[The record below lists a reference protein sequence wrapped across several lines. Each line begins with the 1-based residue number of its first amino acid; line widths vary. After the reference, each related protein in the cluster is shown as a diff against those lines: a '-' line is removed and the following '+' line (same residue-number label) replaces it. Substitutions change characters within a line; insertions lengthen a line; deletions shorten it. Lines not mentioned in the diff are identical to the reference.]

1 MVTMSDLPSRTVTD
15 SMEETKERHKRYL
28 RAVNNPIRRDI
39 LRSLKDGNDVI
50 ATISEDTGIDERT
63 VGWHIRVLID
73 GFCVEET
80 NEKDNPKYILT
91 QEGLVVDYL
100 DK

>member
-1 MVTMSDLPSRTVTD
+1 MPDTPSRTVGETL
-15 SMEETKERHKRYL
+15 EETRDWHRRYL
-28 RAVNNPIRRDI
+28 RAVNNPLRRKI
-39 LRSLKDGNDVI
+39 LRSLKDGNEDI
-50 ATISEDTGIDERT
+50 QSISEDTGIDSKT

-73 GFCVEET
+73 GFCVEEDG
-80 NEKDNPKYILT
+80 NNYVLT

>member
-1 MVTMSDLPSRTVTD
+1 MSDLPSRTVAD
-15 SMEETKERHKRYL
+15 SMEETKDRHRRYL
-28 RAVNNPIRRDI
+28 RAINNPIRRDI

-50 ATISEDTGIDERT
+50 ESISDDTGIDEKT

-73 GFCVEET
+73 GFCVEEAIET
-80 NEKDNPKYILT
+80 DETKYILT

>member
-1 MVTMSDLPSRTVTD
+1 MSDLPSRTVGD
-15 SMEETKERHKRYL
+15 SMEETKDRHRRYL
-28 RAVNNPIRRDI
+28 RAINNPIRRNI
-39 LRSLKDGNDVI
+39 LRSLKNGNDVI
-50 ATISEDTGIDERT
+50 TSISEDTGIDEKT

-73 GFCVEET
+73 GFCVEEAIET
-80 NEKDNPKYILT
+80 DETKYILT

>member
-1 MVTMSDLPSRTVTD
+1 MSNLPSRTIGD
-15 SMEETKERHKRYL
+15 SMEETKERHRRYL
-28 RAVNNPIRRDI
+28 RAINNPIRRDI

-50 ATISEDTGIDERT
+50 ETISEDTGIDEKS

-73 GFCVEET
+73 GFCVEEVV
-80 NEKDNPKYILT
+80 EKDETTYILT

>member
-1 MVTMSDLPSRTVTD
+1 MSDLPSRTIGD
-15 SMEETKERHKRYL
+15 SMEETKDRHRRYL
-28 RAVNNPIRRDI
+28 RAINNPIRRDI
-39 LRSLKDGNDVI
+39 LRSLKEGNDVI
-50 ATISEDTGIDERT
+50 ETISEDTGINEKN

-73 GFCVEET
+73 GFCVEEA
-80 NEKDNPKYILT
+80 NEKDETKYILT

>member
-1 MVTMSDLPSRTVTD
+1 MSDLPSKTIGD
-15 SMEETKERHKRYL
+15 SMEETKERHRRYL
-28 RAVNNPIRRDI
+28 RAINNPIRRDI
-39 LRSLKDGNDVI
+39 LRSLKEGNDVI
-50 ATISEDTGIDERT
+50 KTISDDTGIDKKN

-73 GFCVEET
+73 GFCVEEN
-80 NEKDNPKYILT
+80 NEKDETRYILT